1 MDGYC
6 TADADEL
13 KRASV
18 DRRAER
24 PGGAFLPSATSI
36 LPIAIFN
43 PWMEGWK
50 VGKMEGLKDGRMKG

>member
-43 PWMEGWK
+43 PWM
-50 VGKMEGLKDGRMKG
+50 KDGRIRMERCKDARMED